1 MQTTEGKELKQHAG
15 VGSWGQPCRRE
26 WRPEAKKKGASR
38 ISIRETLIIKKE
50 VHSNTQQH
58 IEGAYMITMGI
69 LILFWNILSLLMRL
83 NRR

>member
-1 MQTTEGKELKQHAG
+1 MHKL
-15 VGSWGQPCRRE
+15 
-26 WRPEAKKKGASR
+26 
-38 ISIRETLIIKKE
+38 
-50 VHSNTQQH
+50 NTQQH